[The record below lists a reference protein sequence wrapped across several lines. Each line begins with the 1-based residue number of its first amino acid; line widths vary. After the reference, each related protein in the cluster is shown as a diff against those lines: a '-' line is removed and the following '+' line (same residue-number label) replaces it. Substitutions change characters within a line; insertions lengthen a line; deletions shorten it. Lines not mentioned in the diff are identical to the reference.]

1 MGKRNRKRAGEPAER
16 ARPSWQT
23 ARVRVDDATW
33 AEYRRSLGEG
43 SVSEALG
50 RHVELEV
57 ARWRRDR
64 AAGWRE
70 LQEREVV
77 ELLERIEAAQVTLD
91 AMTQRLA
98 IRRPAPPSG

>member
-1 MGKRNRKRAGEPAER
+1 M
-16 ARPSWQT
+16 WQT

-64 AAGWRE
+64 AAGRRE
-70 LQEREVV
+70 PEEREVA
-77 ELLERIEAAQVTLD
+77 ELLERIEAAQVTLA

-98 IRRPAPPSG
+98 IRREPWPPG